1 MSDSLKRFLL
11 VFALLVASAP
21 CIFGFSMIGP
31 LEAWQVQAIGYGLVG
46 DYGGPKD
53 LGDGYRWNTRNM
65 YYAADASFLDFFGP
79 TGSAEID
86 KGISVYNALTNLST
100 YSSNL
105 TEWPLTTS
113 RNNETA
119 QNLQL
124 LDIKSM
130 TMSWIAATLG
140 LAPPDRYTWTL
151 HDRYLLP
158 GGTCPTGEAY
168 VTVQRNFD
176 PATDVYS
183 SFVNGILYDYTI
195 LEFCNPPKPPDAIAT
210 EFPVDP
216 TIISQTSTAVAGGI
230 PNYYG
235 VYVPVPGRFYTGL
248 TRDDVG
254 GLRYLYATNRMNV
267 EDVTTNSLLLFTNKF
282 SQLLV
287 TSNLQL
293 LTVQSLTNPPAALQ
307 ALYPGII
314 INSFSNIFSNVVTTN
329 ITAFFTN
336 PPLGSAGSA
345 VLTLV
350 TNFDTNVA
358 TLFVYNFANVVTNHK
373 YTQGFVTTQTTNIN
387 FTSGPLGPAGS
398 GNLTTNV
405 TSVTT
410 LSSFLNGDFYILPTN
425 TFGVKILS
433 TQLVKV
439 IPITN
444 TVVIATNAVGVTNV
458 GQSFTMNIITYFTN
472 YNYIVYPIQ
481 LVTNSVALRQ
491 GVDKI
496 NFIRRDFDSLLN
508 TFWDPVTNYYT
519 LTAVTNGVPSKQTFQ
534 RIVTEPDVIFS
545 SSDIISGPATQ
556 FFVVVFSTLNF
567 DSNHVTFDGVGP
579 GNIEPQTQLVFG
591 KGGGPIFQNFGG
603 FFQAEFNAQPF
614 FNWGTFD
621 GTTNAPIV
629 YPDSTSLASLENAV
643 FFQIISGLLPNGSVS
658 RNGFGNPYITRLQAQ
673 GASPPFTWSLPTAS
687 TNNPVLPDGLSLS
700 SNGILSGSLANAS
713 VGTYDFTVQ
722 AVDAV
727 GRVAQAELVL
737 EVDP

>member
-21 CIFGFSMIGP
+21 SVLGFSMIGP
-31 LEAWQVQAIGYGLVG
+31 LESWQVPAIGFGLVG

-53 LGDGYRWNTRNM
+53 LGDGYRWNTRNI

-79 TGSAEID
+79 TGSTEID
-86 KGISVYNALTNLST
+86 KGVSVYNALTNLST

-113 RNNETA
+113 RINETA

-124 LDIKSM
+124 LDVKSM
-130 TMSWIAATLG
+130 TMSWIAATIG
-140 LAPPDRYTWTL
+140 LAPPERYTWNI
-151 HDRYLLP
+151 HDRFLPP
-158 GGTCPTGEAY
+158 GGVCPVDEEY
-168 VTVQRNFD
+168 VVVQRNFD

-183 SFVNGILYDYTI
+183 SFVNGILFDYTI
-195 LEFCNPPKPPDAIAT
+195 IEGCTTSPILAVASVFG
-210 EFPVDP
+210 VDP
-216 TIISQTSTAVAGGI
+216 TALSQTSTAVAGGI
-230 PNYYG
+230 PSYYG
-235 VYVPVPGRFYTGL
+235 TYAPVPGRFYTGL

-267 EDVTTNSLLLFTNKF
+267 EDVNTNSLLLFTNKF

-307 ALYPGII
+307 TLYPGII
-314 INSFSNIFSNVVTTN
+314 INSFSNIFSNVITTN

-387 FTSGPLGPAGS
+387 FTTGPLGPAGS

-405 TSVTT
+405 TTTTT

-444 TVVIATNAVGVTNV
+444 TVVIATNAAGVTNL

-534 RIVTEPDVIFS
+534 RIITEPDIQFS
-545 SSDIISGPATQ
+545 SSDHIIGPATIA
-556 FFVVVFSTLNF
+556 FISVFSTLIF
-567 DSNHVTFDGVGP
+567 DTNHVTFDGNGP
-579 GNIEPQTQLVFG
+579 GNIEPQTLLVFG
-591 KGGGPIFQNFGG
+591 KGGGPIFQNTGG
-603 FFQAEFNAQPF
+603 FFQGEFNALVFPI
-614 FNWGTFD
+614 WATFD

-629 YPDSTSLASLENAV
+629 YPDSASLADLENAV
-643 FFQIISGLLPNGSVS
+643 FFQILSGLLPNGSVS
-658 RNGFGNPYITRLQAQ
+658 RNGPGNPYHTRLQAQ
-673 GASPPFTWSLPTAS
+673 GASPPFTWSLPAAT
-687 TNNPVLPDGLSLS
+687 TNNPVLPDGLTLS
-700 SNGILSGSLANAS
+700 SDGTLSGSLANAS

-727 GRVAQAELVL
+727 GRVTQGEMIL